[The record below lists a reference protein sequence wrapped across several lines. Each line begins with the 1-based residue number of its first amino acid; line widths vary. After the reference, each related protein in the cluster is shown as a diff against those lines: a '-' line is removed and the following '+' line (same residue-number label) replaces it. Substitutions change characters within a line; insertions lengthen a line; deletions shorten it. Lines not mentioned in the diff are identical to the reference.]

1 MGNGWIQL
9 HRKLRDCWVW
19 ENPLYLKA
27 WIDILYSANYAD
39 KKILFDGEVIT
50 VKRGQFITSLRKLA
64 VSWDCNVKTVRR
76 ILGFMKEQEMVT
88 VSTTGKGTLLTVIN
102 YDFYQFQGTPEGT
115 PNGTQDGTLMGT
127 LMGTPDG
134 TQDGTLMGPN
144 IINKEYEK
152 EKKGKKEKIDK
163 SPFPPFDLEALL
175 EEYTWTDS
183 MKDTVRDWFTYKK
196 ERREAYKEQGAKS
209 QLKIVDRYISEYG
222 EPPVKDQILNAM
234 GSGYRG
240 MILDRLDQKPKQK
253 TMTGHQENIDKWRAV
268 LDELAG
274 NNEIIDAD
282 GFDVSELEPEGPE
295 SSGTDLA

>member
-1 MGNGWIQL
+1 MMESEEMI
-9 HRKLRDCWVW
+9 
-19 ENPLYLKA
+19 
-27 WIDILYSANYAD
+27 I
-39 KKILFDGEVIT
+39 KKTGT
-50 VKRGQFITSLRKLA
+50 
-64 VSWDCNVKTVRR
+64 
-76 ILGFMKEQEMVT
+76 KE
-88 VSTTGKGTLLTVIN
+88 TLLTVVN
-102 YDFYQFQGTPEGT
+102 YDVYQNPET
-115 PNGTQDGTLMGT
+115 VRDTVSDTVSDTVTDTLSDT
-127 LMGTPDG
+127 VSDTVASH
-134 TQDGTLMGPN
+134 N
-144 IINKEYEK
+144 IKKKEYEK
-152 EKKGKKEKIDK
+152 EKKGKKGKIDK
-163 SPFPPFDLEALL
+163 SPFPPFDLESLL
-175 EEYTWTDS
+175 GEYTWTDS

-253 TMTGHQENIDKWRAV
+253 TMTGHQENVDKWRAV

-295 SSGTDLA
+295 GSGTDLE